1 MLDTINLILSFIVF
15 GTIMFY
21 FHLENK
27 VKKIERNNRKS
38 ADQELEAR
46 VTALAFN
53 IENHRKDLEKISND
67 IDRAYGTIDQI
78 QEKIAELEVSTQNLA
93 NRTNE

>member
-27 VKKIERNNRKS
+27 VKKIERNNRKNV
-38 ADQELEAR
+38 DQELEAR
-46 VTALAFN
+46 VNALAFN
-53 IENHRKDLEKISND
+53 IENHRKDLEKLSSD
-67 IDRAYGTIDQI
+67 IDRAYRTIDQI

-93 NRTNE
+93 NKL

>member
-27 VKKIERNNRKS
+27 VKKIERNNRKG

-46 VTALAFN
+46 VNALAFN
-53 IENHRKDLEKISND
+53 IENHRKDLEKLSKD

>member
-38 ADQELEAR
+38 VDQELESR
-46 VTALAFN
+46 VNALAFN
-53 IENHRKDLEKISND
+53 IENHRKDLEKLSKD

>member
-38 ADQELEAR
+38 VDQELEAR
-46 VTALAFN
+46 VNALAFN
-53 IENHRKDLEKISND
+53 IENHRKDLEKLSKD

>member
-38 ADQELEAR
+38 VDQELEAR
-46 VTALAFN
+46 VNALACN

-67 IDRAYGTIDQI
+67 IDRAYRTIDQI

-93 NRTNE
+93 NKL

>member
-1 MLDTINLILSFIVF
+1 MIDTVNLILSLIVF

-27 VKKIERNNRKS
+27 VKKIERNNRKNL
-38 ADQELEAR
+38 DKDLEKR
-46 VTALAFN
+46 ITILSLG
-53 IENHRKDLEKISND
+53 IESYRKDLENLSSD

-93 NRTNE
+93 NKNNE